1 MKNILLTGSTAMK
14 AYLFNTDN
22 GLYEGE
28 TFEEAG
34 MLQYVEGITPV
45 PPPDFDHGQVPV
57 FDRQKNGWEVIPV
70 TIARQLLNVSASDA
84 SENQS

>member
-1 MKNILLTGSTAMK
+1 MKNILMTGSTIMK

-34 MLQYVEGITPV
+34 MLQYVEGITTIA
-45 PPPDFDHGQVPV
+45 PPRYEAGQVPV
-57 FDRQKNGWEVIPV
+57 FDAEHDGWQVLPV
-70 TIARQLLNVSASDA
+70 SVVCAQLRAMRG
-84 SENQS
+84 